1 MLISN
6 KHAHRNYFIV
16 ETLECGMELKGTE
29 VKSISRA
36 NCSINEA
43 YIQIKDLEAFIIN
56 MHIAPFFEGNQFN
69 HDPYRSRKLL
79 FHKKEI
85 IKLQHQAQALR
96 MTIIP
101 IKIYWKNNKL
111 KMLVG
116 LAKGKQLHDKREDL
130 KIRDLSRQAKNI
142 NYW

>member
-1 MLISN
+1 MTLLISN

-56 MHIAPFFEGNQFN
+56 MHIAPFLKAINLIMILTVVVNYYF
-69 HDPYRSRKLL
+69 
-79 FHKKEI
+79 
-85 IKLQHQAQALR
+85 IKR
-96 MTIIP
+96 
-101 IKIYWKNNKL
+101 
-111 KMLVG
+111 
-116 LAKGKQLHDKREDL
+116 
-130 KIRDLSRQAKNI
+130 
-142 NYW
+142 NY